1 MPLAARQTA
10 NPVSLSKTVAKSLV
24 WTSLESFALSGLSL
38 ISLFV
43 FARLLNAR
51 DFGVTAIALAI
62 VQVLTVPV
70 ELLFHDA
77 LIQRQELRPAHVNS
91 AFTVSVLLGAA
102 LCGACWLAAPG
113 VEGLLREPGLAP
125 VLRYMS
131 LSLPA
136 MGFASVVM
144 AMQRRN
150 MHFRSL
156 ALRSLIGRAGSA
168 VIALGLAFSG
178 AGLWSLVVQQVLL
191 VALGTLMLWV
201 LATPEERPHF
211 FFEWQA
217 VRDLIGFG
225 VASTAMQLAAML
237 MQRVFMIMVGGFLG
251 SESAGR
257 LSIAFRGLDM
267 LRDLLTGAVSQ
278 IAMPV
283 FSRLKSDPQ
292 AVTQAYNRGTELTT
306 LVTFPI
312 FVGLAVCAPEVVSLA
327 FGSQWTAAVPYFAVV
342 ALMTLPFFT
351 RMYATAV
358 LKALGY
364 PFAPTVQFLVETA
377 YVLLAMLAFGR
388 QSLVLAM
395 TAWVSRLAIGLP
407 IDFGFLRKYGGMA
420 VREQLRGVGA
430 PLAASAVM
438 GCVVLVLS
446 HSIPGLQQP
455 ALRLIPKVAA
465 GALTYVGLLWV
476 IDRPQL
482 SRLAVLVGQSLQARR
497 G

>member
-1 MPLAARQTA
+1 
-10 NPVSLSKTVAKSLV
+10 VSLSKTVAKSLV

-43 FARLLNAR
+43 FARLLTPR
-51 DFGVTAIALAI
+51 DFGVTAVALAI
-62 VQVLTVPV
+62 VQLLNTPV

-77 LIQRQELRPAHVNS
+77 LIQRQDLRPAHVNS

-102 LCGACWLAAPG
+102 LCAICWLVSPL
-113 VEGLLREPGLAP
+113 VEASVHEPGLSS

-168 VIALGLAFSG
+168 VIALALAFMG

-191 VALGTLMLWV
+191 VGLGTLMLWV
-201 LATPEERPHF
+201 LATADERPRF
-211 FFEWQA
+211 QLEWSA
-217 VRDLIGFG
+217 VRDLLGFG

-237 MQRVFMIMVGGFLG
+237 MPRVFMVMVGGFLG
-251 SESAGR
+251 SENAGR

-283 FSRLKSDPQ
+283 FSRLSSDRA
-292 AVTQAYNRGTELTT
+292 AVSQAYNRGTELTT

-327 FGSQWTAAVPYFAVV
+327 FGPQWELAVPYFAVV
-342 ALMTLPFFT
+342 ALLTLPFFG
-351 RMYATAV
+351 RLYATAM
-358 LKALGY
+358 LKALGH
-364 PFAPTVQFLVETA
+364 PVAPIGQFLIETA
-377 YVLLAMLAFGR
+377 YVALGMLAFGR
-388 QSLVLAM
+388 HSLVLAM
-395 TAWVSRLAIGLP
+395 AVWVSRHGVGLP
-407 IDFGFLRKYGGMA
+407 IDFWLMLNYGGMK
-420 VREQLRGVGA
+420 VREQLRGIGV
-430 PLAASAVM
+430 PSLACAIMA
-438 GCVVLVLS
+438 CVVLAVAQAL
-446 HSIPGLQQP
+446 PGLPLP
-455 ALRLIPKVAA
+455 ALRLIPKVVA
-465 GALTYVGLLWV
+465 GAITYVGVLWLM
-476 IDRPQL
+476 DRQQL
-482 SRLAVLVGQSLQARR
+482 SRLTVLVGQSLQARR

>member
-1 MPLAARQTA
+1 M
-10 NPVSLSKTVAKSLV
+10 SLSKTVAKSLV

-43 FARLLNAR
+43 FARLLTAR

-91 AFTVSVLLGAA
+91 AFSVSVLLGAA
-102 LCGACWLAAPG
+102 LCAACWLAAGG
-113 VEGLLREPGLAP
+113 VEALLHEPGLAP
-125 VLRYMS
+125 VLRSMS

-168 VIALGLAFSG
+168 VIALGLAFWG
-178 AGLWSLVVQQVLL
+178 AGLWSLVVQQVAL
-191 VALGTLMLWV
+191 VGLGALMLWV
-201 LATPEERPHF
+201 LATPEERPTF
-211 FFEWQA
+211 QFEWSA
-217 VRDLIGFG
+217 TRELIGFG

-237 MQRVFMIMVGGFLG
+237 MQRVFMVMVGGFLG
-251 SESAGR
+251 SDAAGR

-283 FSRLKSDPQ
+283 FSRLSRDHQ
-292 AVTQAYNRGTELTT
+292 GVTRAYNRGTELTT
-306 LVTFPI
+306 LVTFPV
-312 FVGLAVCAPEVVSLA
+312 FVGLAACAQEVVSLA
-327 FGSQWTAAVPYFAVV
+327 FGAQWLSAVPYFAVV
-342 ALMTLPFFT
+342 ALLTLPFFA

-358 LKALGY
+358 LKALGH
-364 PFAPTVQFLVETA
+364 PLAPTVQFLVETA
-377 YVLLAMLAFGR
+377 FVLLAMVAFGR

-395 TAWVSRLAIGLP
+395 TAWVARHALGLP
-407 IDFGFLRKYGGMA
+407 LDVWLLAKYGGMS
-420 VREQLRGVGA
+420 VREQLRGIGA
-430 PLAASAVM
+430 PAVACVIM
-438 GCVVLVLS
+438 GCVVVVLS
-446 HSIPGLQQP
+446 HSMPGLQQP

-465 GALTYVGLLWV
+465 GALTYVAALWV
-476 IDRPQL
+476 LDRSQL
-482 SRLAVLVGQSLQARR
+482 SRLAALVGQSLQARR

>member
-1 MPLAARQTA
+1 
-10 NPVSLSKTVAKSLV
+10 VSLTKTVAKSLV

-43 FARLLNAR
+43 FARLLTPT
-51 DFGVTAIALAI
+51 DFGVTAVALAI
-62 VQVLTVPV
+62 VQVLTTPV

-77 LIQRQELRPAHVNS
+77 LIQRQDLRPGHVNS

-102 LCGACWLAAPG
+102 LCGSCWLVAPA
-113 VEGLLREPGLAP
+113 VEALLDEPGLAP
-125 VLRYMS
+125 VLQYMS

-168 VIALGLAFSG
+168 VIALGLAFMG

-191 VALGTLMLWV
+191 VSLGTLMLWV
-201 LATPEERPHF
+201 LATADERPRF
-211 FFEWQA
+211 QFEWA
-217 VRDLIGFG
+217 ATRDLLGFG
-225 VASTAMQLAAML
+225 IASTAMQLAAMM
-237 MQRVFMIMVGGFLG
+237 MQRVFMVMVGGFLG
-251 SESAGR
+251 SDAAGR

-283 FSRLKSDPQ
+283 FSRLSNDRS

-312 FVGLAVCAPEVVSLA
+312 FVGLAVCAHEVVSLA
-327 FGSQWTAAVPYFAVV
+327 FGPQWDSAVPHFAVV
-342 ALMTLPFFT
+342 ALMTLPFFA
-351 RMYATAV
+351 RLYATAV
-358 LKALGY
+358 LKALGH
-364 PFAPTVQFLVETA
+364 PVAPTVQFLIETA
-377 YVLLAMLAFGR
+377 YVLLGMSLFGR
-388 QSLVLAM
+388 HSLVLAM
-395 TAWVSRLAIGLP
+395 TVWVSRLAIGLP
-407 IDFGFLRKYGGMA
+407 IDVWLLARYGAMR
-420 VREQLRGVGA
+420 VRDQLRGVGVPTVA
-430 PLAASAVM
+430 CAVM
-438 GCVVLVLS
+438 ACVVIALS
-446 HSIPGLQQP
+446 RVMPGLEQP
-455 ALRLIPKVAA
+455 ALRLIPKVVV
-465 GALTYVGLLWV
+465 GALTYIGVLWLL
-476 IDRPQL
+476 DRQQL
-482 SRLAVLVGQSLQARR
+482 SRLIGLVGQSLQARR